1 MHTPK
6 LTPKRVLG
14 LGLAAALAVASTVTF
29 AASSEAAAATYSL
42 NYKTGPGAVAGKVL
56 SVTGKA
62 FTNGVGTSVV
72 GTVDFNSAA
81 TCPSAAAGTAATAKT
96 VVNATKMNVTA
107 PSLALGT
114 GSTAKAYL
122 LCVYT
127 SVSGNALM
135 GSAKY
140 TVYPVPT
147 VTSLTATSGPSL
159 GGTTTNIVGT
169 NFTKASKVAIGGTAA
184 TGVKFVDSTT
194 LQATIPAH
202 AVASAVQTKVTT
214 EGGDSADVAGD
225 NFSFVN
231 AITVS
236 PSIGNGTIGDVL
248 TVQGT
253 ALNTYTFSGTLAA
266 TSSHIIL
273 VRAGTT
279 LANGTDLSGGAPTG
293 STLCNTIQV
302 DSPNSLTCQL
312 AANVS
317 DGAYSV
323 VLLTLDGSSLIVAA
337 TSSTI
342 SRSATY
348 AVADF

>member
-29 AASSEAAAATYSL
+29 AGSSEAVAASYSL

-56 SVTGKA
+56 QVTGKA
-62 FTNGVGTSVV
+62 FTNGVGTSLV

-81 TCPSAAAGTAATAKT
+81 TCPSAAAGTAATQKT
-96 VVNATKMNVTA
+96 VISATRINVTV

-114 GSTAKAYL
+114 GSSAKAYL
-122 LCVYT
+122 MCVYT
-127 SVSGNALM
+127 SAGGNALM

-169 NFTKASKVAIGGTAA
+169 NFTKASKVTIGGTAA
-184 TGVKFVDSTT
+184 TAVKFVDATT
-194 LQATIPAH
+194 LQATVPAH
-202 AVASAVQTKVTT
+202 AVAAAVQTKVTT

-225 NFSFVN
+225 NFGFVN

-236 PSIGNGTIGDVL
+236 PTVGNGTSGDVL
-248 TVQGT
+248 TIQGT
-253 ALNTYTFSGTLAA
+253 ALDTYTWSGTFAA
-266 TSSHIIL
+266 SSSHIML

-279 LANGTDLSGGAPTG
+279 LANGTDLSGGAPAG

-302 DSPNSLTCQL
+302 DSPTSLTCQL
-312 AANVS
+312 AANVA

-323 VLLTLDGSSLIVAA
+323 VLLTVNGSSAIVAA
-337 TSSTI
+337 SSSSL

>member
-1 MHTPK
+1 MDTQK
-6 LTPKRVLG
+6 LTTRRVLG
-14 LGLAAALAVASTVTF
+14 LGLAAALAVAGTVTF
-29 AASSEAAAATYSL
+29 AGSSEAAAASYTLSP
-42 NYKTGPGAVAGKVL
+42 KTGPGATAGKVIT
-56 SVTGKA
+56 VTGKG
-62 FTNGVGTSVV
+62 FTNGVGASLV

-81 TCPSAAAGTAATAKT
+81 TCPSAAGGTAATAKT
-96 VVNATKMNVTA
+96 VVSNTKMNVTA

-114 GSTAKAYL
+114 GSTAKTYL

-127 SVSGNALM
+127 SASGNALM

-159 GGTTTNIVGT
+159 GGATTTIVGT
-169 NFTKASKVAIGGTAA
+169 NFTKASKATIGGTAA
-184 TGVKFVDSTT
+184 TVKYVDATT
-194 LQATIPAH
+194 LLATVPAH
-202 AVASAVQTKVTT
+202 DVASNVQVKVTT
-214 EGGDSADVAGD
+214 EGGDTADVAGD

-236 PSIGNGTIGDVL
+236 PTVGNGTSGDVL
-248 TVQGT
+248 TIQGT
-253 ALNTYTFSGTLAA
+253 ALNTYTWSGTLAA
-266 TSSHIIL
+266 SSSHILL

-302 DSPNSLTCQL
+302 DSPTSLTCQL
-312 AANVS
+312 AGAVS

-323 VLLTLDGSSLIVAA
+323 VLLTLNGSSAIVAA
-337 TSSTI
+337 SSSTI
-342 SRSATY
+342 SRGATY